1 MKIQDSNVMMAS
13 ERSYRQGSTNQSVSG
28 TRVGT
33 GLSWTNNTSWKNL
46 MDSLEISDDENSQYL
61 GSSNY
66 GKNALGINEDLIFP
80 SPEEMHTLRMGMVE
94 QTMQRIRATM
104 TSGGAFTTSTYYEE
118 ETTSFSAK
126 GQVCTED
133 GRTIDFN
140 IEVTMTRSFMQQT
153 RMSLPSLY
161 GAFMDPLILN
171 TNAPITRMSD
181 QKFLFDLDGDGEDEY
196 ISRPHKGCGFLALDK
211 NGDGIINDG
220 SELFGAKTG
229 DGFGELREYDSD
241 GNGWI
246 DENDEIFDKL
256 KVWYK
261 DENGK
266 DVLMDL
272 KEADIGAIYLGEQ
285 STDFT
290 LMGSDFKE
298 NAMIRSTGFFLRESG
313 GAGTIQHVDLKA
325 EDPLE
330 HLMNTMNDL
339 ANQFFGDNTSKSL
352 TSEVKS
358 TGLAFSVGESPE
370 SINAS
375 RTEKTES
382 STESDSKNTEAMERI
397 DKLAMQ
403 RRLMQARLKKRAEER
418 RQERKEI
425 LEAELEHLREHRSEE
440 EARLEALFGERE
452 EISQA
457 AVEA

>member
-13 ERSYRQGSTNQSVSG
+13 ERSYRQGSTSQSVSG
-28 TRVGT
+28 TKVGT
-33 GLSWTNNTSWKNL
+33 DLSWTNNTSWKKL
-46 MDSLEISDDENSQYL
+46 MDSLEISDDLDSQYL

-66 GKNALGINEDLIFP
+66 GKNALGINDDLIFP
-80 SPEEMHTLRMGMVE
+80 SPEEMHTLRMGIVE
-94 QTMQRIRATM
+94 QTIQRIRSTM
-104 TSGGAFTTSTYYEE
+104 SSNGAFTTSTYYEE
-118 ETTSFSAK
+118 ETTSFSAT

-140 IEVTMTRSFMQQT
+140 IEVTMTRAFMQQT
-153 RMSLPSLY
+153 RMSIPSLY

-196 ISRPHKGCGFLALDK
+196 ISMPHKGCGFLALDK
-211 NGDGIINDG
+211 NGDGVINDG
-220 SELFGAKTG
+220 NELFGAKTG
-229 DGFGELREYDSD
+229 DGFGELQEYDSD

-290 LMGSDFKE
+290 LMGSDFSE

-330 HLMNTMNDL
+330 HLLNTMNEFT
-339 ANQFFGDNTSKSL
+339 NQFLGDNTSKSL
-352 TSEVKS
+352 TSEIKS

-370 SINAS
+370 SINAT
-375 RTEKTES
+375 RTEKTEK
-382 STESDSKNTEAMERI
+382 STESDSDSEAMERI

-425 LEAELEHLREHRSEE
+425 LEAELEKLREHRSEE

-457 AVEA
+457 AIEA

>member
-1 MKIQDSNVMMAS
+1 MKIQDSNINMAS

-33 GLSWTNNTSWKNL
+33 GLSWMNNTSWKNL
-46 MDSLEISDDENSQYL
+46 MDSLEIADDLDSQYL

-80 SPEEMHTLRMGMVE
+80 SPEEMHTLRMGIVE
-94 QTMQRIRATM
+94 QTMKRIQSTFV
-104 TSGGAFTTSTYYEE
+104 SGGSFSTSTYYEE
-118 ETTSFSAK
+118 ESTSFSAM
-126 GQVCTED
+126 GQVNTTD

-140 IEVTMTRSFMQQT
+140 IEVTMTRTFMQQT
-153 RMSLPSLY
+153 RMSMPSLF

-171 TNAPITRMSD
+171 TNAPITKMSD
-181 QKFLFDLDGDGEDEY
+181 QKFLFDLDGDGKDEY
-196 ISRPHKGCGFLALDK
+196 IPMPSISCGFLSLDK
-211 NGDGIINDG
+211 NGDGKINDG

-261 DENGK
+261 DENGN

-272 KEADIGAIYLGEQ
+272 KEADIGAIFLGEQ
-285 STDFT
+285 ATDFS
-290 LMGSDFKE
+290 LMGNDFNE
-298 NAMIRSTGFFLRESG
+298 NALIRSTGFFLRESG
-313 GAGTIQHVDLKA
+313 GAGTIQHVDLKT

-330 HLMNTMNDL
+330 HLMNVMNDL
-339 ANQFFGDNTSKSL
+339 ANQFLGDNTSKSMS
-352 TSEVKS
+352 TEVKS
-358 TGLAFSVGESPE
+358 KGLAFSAGESPE
-370 SINAS
+370 SIAGTKS
-375 RTEKTES
+375 EKTEVS
-382 STESDSKNTEAMERI
+382 KESDTKDAEAMKRI
-397 DKLAMQ
+397 DKMAQ
-403 RRLMQARLKKRAEER
+403 ERRLHQARLKKRAEER

-425 LEAELEHLREHRSEE
+425 LEAELEKLRQHRSEE

-452 EISQA
+452 RIAQA
-457 AVEA
+457 